1 MLNFN
6 FSEKGLGLVSLPHFV
21 YDSSRK
27 MFVVLHFIN
36 WPRFIVRLL
45 LLLEMGNMYI
55 IIVCEL
61 CFDVI
66 KSEINLIFLIKPFR
80 YMSKKSRQKLKYLEN
95 EKSCCGEIKSI
106 FDLFKSAFSCQ
117 KLSQT
122 WECSIKICRMCV
134 VNSSVKIL
142 NYY

>member
-1 MLNFN
+1 MISQEKS
-6 FSEKGLGLVSLPHFV
+6 FSCYILLTDPILLSDCLYFFRYWAICVLQ
-21 YDSSRK
+21 
-27 MFVVLHFIN
+27 MFVSQAD
-36 WPRFIVRLL
+36 
-45 LLLEMGNMYI
+45 I
-55 IIVCEL
+55 IK
-61 CFDVI
+61 F
-66 KSEINLIFLIKPFR
+66 EINLIFILKPFR
-80 YMSKKSRQKLKYLEN
+80 YMSKKSRQKLKHLEN

-106 FDLFKSAFSCQ
+106 FHLFKSAFSCQ

>member
-6 FSEKGLGLVSLPHFV
+6 FSETGLGLVSLPHFV

-55 IIVCEL
+55 IIVCAP

-66 KSEINLIFLIKPFR
+66 KFEINLIFLIKPFR
-80 YMSKKSRQKLKYLEN
+80 YMTKKSRQKLKYLDN
-95 EKSCCGEIKSI
+95 EKT
-106 FDLFKSAFSCQ
+106 F
-117 KLSQT
+117 
-122 WECSIKICRMCV
+122 
-134 VNSSVKIL
+134 
-142 NYY
+142 